1 MLFQDVQ
8 AVYTNLL
15 MVISVIGLIFGF
27 LFFLIPFM
35 KYIMVKRLNAL
46 YLGLSNLMISLM
58 QIPIL
63 IGLAELSFRGGVY
76 NNIYYIGIATALS
89 LEVFSAFFLFLFTN
103 ESFSYSKM
111 QRNVVIGSGIVALL
125 AQIVN
130 IIILA
135 GEDFDIGVGKYLIL
149 GITALYLL
157 MVYGMMAIKF
167 NKLYKTTDKT
177 VAKLKSIYIGAVFM
191 ILFIVLL
198 SAGGPFSGNII
209 GKIFMMAGFAM
220 LFVAVISFFYGFI
233 KPQK

>member
-27 LFFLIPFM
+27 LFFIIPFM

-63 IGLAELSFRGGVY
+63 IGLIELSKQGEY
-76 NNIYYIGIATALS
+76 TPTYYIGIASALC

-111 QRNVVIGSGIVALL
+111 QRNVVIGSGIFALGSQIFNIATL
-125 AQIVN
+125 ASGGFEEEIMVKF
-130 IIILA
+130 I
-135 GEDFDIGVGKYLIL
+135 IL

-191 ILFIVLL
+191 ILFIILL
-198 SAGGPFSGNII
+198 SIGGPLSGDVI
-209 GKIFMMAGFAM
+209 GKIFMIAGFAM

>member
-15 MVISVIGLIFGF
+15 MVISVIGLIFGL

-63 IGLAELSFRGGVY
+63 IGLIELSQKGDY
-76 NNIYYIGIATALS
+76 TNIYYIGIATALS

-135 GEDFDIGVGKYLIL
+135 GEDFDIGVGKFLIL

-198 SAGGPFSGNII
+198 SIGGPLSGDVI
-209 GKIFMMAGFAM
+209 GKIFMIAGFAM